1 MITTQN
7 ETIARPA
14 QDRLHAATIGFNAR
28 GARIV
33 KASSMNRTPEVR
45 VELEISSAPLAPHRA
60 KKRLEML
67 LDLWVCAVQHIPWAM
82 TPAAKRHAVGS
93 QRVALTVCYK
103 PIRMLLE
110 DMRLFFRDE
119 RRHPDGWFK

>member
-45 VELEISSAPLAPHRA
+45 VELEISAAPLAPHRA

-67 LDLWVCAVQHIPWAM
+67 LDLWVFRAVLERSSEGQRLAPQRGC
-82 TPAAKRHAVGS
+82 PAGDPAPSAHQAAEPRNQLPLSCLSLAKQS
-93 QRVALTVCYK
+93 YAL
-103 PIRMLLE
+103 
-110 DMRLFFRDE
+110 
-119 RRHPDGWFK
+119 